1 MGTLA
6 DFWTSLAARPPL
18 RPFRPLCL
26 PVILGLL
33 WGPAPLG
40 ALEVDVPNGS
50 PAGVVVSSSA
60 EAAQAGASILEQG
73 GNAVDAAVATAFAVA
88 VTQPFSAGLG
98 GGAFVLLRTEEGAVF
113 AVDARE
119 TAPGAASRDMYVQA
133 GVPEKASRRGPLAVA
148 VPSFTTGM
156 AYVLKRWGSMD
167 LAQVLA
173 PAIDLAEG
181 FPLSRFQADR
191 INFMR
196 AYFDADEFPET
207 VRIQFQPAE
216 DGLAEVGETLAQ
228 PDLAKTLRAIAKHG
242 PEVVSE
248 GSIGQSIVDEV
259 KKRGGIL
266 TLEDMKNYQPK
277 VRPAVEGRYRG
288 YEVYSFPPPS
298 SGGAVLLEA
307 LNILEGMDLAGR
319 SAQSPANIHL
329 VTEAMKLAFADRA
342 AYMGDPD
349 FVDIPL
355 KRIVS
360 KEYAEQQR
368 SRIDPAKSQ
377 VVVAP
382 GHAVDDSGTAH
393 LSVTDANGNA
403 VAITMTINTSYGSGI
418 TVPGTGIILNNEM
431 DDFSIAPD
439 TPNAY
444 GLVDTRGANAVAPG
458 KRPLSSM
465 TPTILVKDGQTYM
478 VTGSPGGPRIISTV
492 LLTIL
497 NVIDWKMDVR
507 DSVAASRYHHQ
518 WIPDKL
524 RVEPETPPEVVD
536 ALRTM
541 GHQVDVSSRRWSAA
555 EAIVVD
561 PETGLHQGG
570 ADPRTQGA
578 AVSPNPGAQASAEGI
593 KSQSAR

>member
-1 MGTLA
+1 M
-6 DFWTSLAARPPL
+6 
-18 RPFRPLCL
+18 
-26 PVILGLL
+26 
-33 WGPAPLG
+33 
-40 ALEVDVPNGS
+40 
-50 PAGVVVSSSA
+50 
-60 EAAQAGASILEQG
+60 
-73 GNAVDAAVATAFAVA
+73 
-88 VTQPFSAGLG
+88 
-98 GGAFVLLRTEEGAVF
+98 
-113 AVDARE
+113 
-119 TAPGAASRDMYVQA
+119 
-133 GVPEKASRRGPLAVA
+133 A

-156 AYVLKRWGSMD
+156 AYVLKRWGTLD
-167 LAQVLA
+167 LAEVLE
-173 PAIDLAEG
+173 PAIRLAEG

-196 AYFDADEFPET
+196 PYFDAEEFPET

-216 DGLAEVGETLAQ
+216 DGLAEVGETLSQ
-228 PDLAKTLRAIAKHG
+228 PDLAQTLRAIAEHG
-242 PEVVSE
+242 PEVVSQ
-248 GSIGQSIVDEV
+248 GSIGQSIVKEV
-259 KKRGGIL
+259 KKRGGLL

-277 VRPAVEGRYRG
+277 VRPAVQGRYRG

-307 LNILEGMDLAGR
+307 LNILEGMNLTEG

-349 FVDIPL
+349 FVEIPL

-360 KEYAEQQR
+360 KKYADQQR

-377 VVVAP
+377 VVEAP
-382 GHAVDDSGTAH
+382 GLPAEDSGTAH
-393 LSVTDANGNA
+393 LSVTDAQGNA

-444 GLVDTRGANAVAPG
+444 GLVDTRGANAVAAG

-465 TPTILVKDGQTYM
+465 TPTILVKDDQTYM

-497 NVIDWKMDVR
+497 NVVDWKMDVR
-507 DSVAASRYHHQ
+507 EAVAAPRYHHQ

-524 RVEPETPPEVVD
+524 RVEPETSADVAE
-536 ALRTM
+536 ALRKM
-541 GHQVDVSSRRWSAA
+541 GHQVDVSSRTWSAA

-561 PETGLHQGG
+561 PETGLHEGG

-578 AVSPNPGAQASAEGI
+578 AVSPDRNAQASGEGI